1 MKKVFA
7 TALAAL
13 CLFLLSACEQA
24 PAMTVI
30 VPSGSP
36 ALAQIYI
43 QNGSKYDVDLVN
55 GADPLVAAF
64 GSGSHDVIFAP
75 TNLGAKM
82 IASGSAYV
90 YAGAVVWGNYYL
102 VTTGR
107 DAFTFSDL
115 QGATIYAF
123 GPNQTSDI
131 ILRHLLTS
139 LEITA
144 ELIFPPDPTVATL
157 AAMFAADPTLIVM
170 TAEPSLST
178 IQAAVTGV
186 QIIDLQE
193 VYEFV
198 SGTSAYPQAGVFLR
212 SGLDTELASE
222 FLSDL
227 EASITAVNA
236 DPVTAAAI
244 AVGLNFGFTAAVMA
258 VAIPGSHLDFVS
270 AVDSRNA
277 IEAYFTIILGMNAAL
292 IGGSLPGDAFYYQP

>member
-1 MKKVFA
+1 MKRILA
-7 TALAAL
+7 TAAAVL
-13 CLFLLSACEQA
+13 CLFVLSACQK
-24 PAMTVI
+24 PAAVTVI

-43 QNGSKYDVDLVN
+43 QSDPDYDVDVVN

-90 YAGAVVWGNYYL
+90 FAGTVVWGNYYL
-102 VTTGR
+102 VTTGKTS
-107 DAFTFSDL
+107 FSFSDL
-115 QGATIYAF
+115 AGQTIYAF

-139 LEITA
+139 LDIA
-144 ELIFPPDPTVATL
+144 ADLVFPPDPTVATL
-157 AAMFAADPTLIVM
+157 AAMFAVDPSLIVM

-178 IQAAVTGV
+178 IQAAVAGV
-186 QIIDLQE
+186 QVIDLQN
-193 VYEFV
+193 VYELV

-212 SGLDTELASE
+212 ADLDPTIAAR

-227 EASITAVNA
+227 AASVAAVND
-236 DPVTAAAI
+236 DPVGAAAD
-244 AVGLNFGFTAAVMA
+244 AVDLGFGFTETVMMA
-258 VAIPGSHLDFVS
+258 AIPGSHLDFVS
-270 AVDSRNA
+270 AADSRVA
-277 IEAYFTIILGMNAAL
+277 IEAYFTIIMGINAAL
-292 IGGSLPGDAFYYQP
+292 IGGTLPNDAFYYQP